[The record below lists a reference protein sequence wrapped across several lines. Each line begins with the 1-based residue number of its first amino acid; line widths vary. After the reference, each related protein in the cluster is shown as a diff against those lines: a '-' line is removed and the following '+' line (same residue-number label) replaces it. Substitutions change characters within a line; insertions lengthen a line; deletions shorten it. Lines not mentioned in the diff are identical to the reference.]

1 MAAMATSQVEP
12 DGHGLIVLP
21 LNQTEDATAQ
31 WIAEHG
37 TPNVEYVLYGVVPEY
52 FLLTENSIVAVH
64 GLGGHRYTT
73 WTSGNTMWLQDLLPS
88 KLPRARIMTF
98 GYNADVVNNF
108 STFGIRDHARKLLSL
123 LRNKRDTEDTSD
135 RPIVFIC
142 HSLGGI
148 VVKQALRTATNES
161 IYNNTAEKTR
171 GIVFLGT
178 PHRGSD
184 LAFWGG
190 FLARVAELAF
200 QHPKKKFIE
209 DLKNNSDTL
218 MNVSEDFRSIVEK
231 YAIISFYEEN
241 QYKVVGK
248 EVSARSHSYP
258 FCWTLT

>member
-73 WTSGNTMWLQDLLPS
+73 WKSGNTMWLQDLLPS